1 MKKLIRNRQP
11 VKVLVIEED
20 PSSLEIIKT
29 LLNQNDFELLIIA
42 PTMIK
47 VDLLLETFQPNIIL
61 AALELNSIGVF
72 DFIQHPNTST
82 HLLLVCLKALMMRC
96 LIGV

>member
-29 LLNQNDFELLIIA
+29 LLNQNDFELSL
-42 PTMIK
+42 P
-47 VDLLLETFQPNIIL
+47 LQ
-61 AALELNSIGVF
+61 
-72 DFIQHPNTST
+72 
-82 HLLLVCLKALMMRC
+82 
-96 LIGV
+96 